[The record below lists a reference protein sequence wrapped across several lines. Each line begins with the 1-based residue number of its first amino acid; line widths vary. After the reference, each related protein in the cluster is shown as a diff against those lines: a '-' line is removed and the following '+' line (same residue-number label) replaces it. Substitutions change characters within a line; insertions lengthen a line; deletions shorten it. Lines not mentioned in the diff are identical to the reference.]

1 VALRRLTT
9 IALACLLVAGC
20 GPSRGRVPAAA
31 GPIVVEDFRGKKVA
45 LQRPGRRVVCLIES
59 ALSGLYMLGA
69 EDAVVG
75 VSTNVYDG
83 PTRRYYAAMDPRLRD
98 RKLPSP
104 GNWDFVSVES
114 VVALRPDLVVIW
126 SEQGESIA
134 ALEEL
139 GVPVFA
145 VFLRSLDD
153 VFREIRALGAL
164 TGKSARAEELVAW
177 TRGELGDIERH
188 VAVAPAAERPRTY
201 FMWAQSDLETSGN
214 VGLVEE
220 LLTRAGALNVCH
232 DVAQEHV
239 VIDRERLRAF
249 DPELVV
255 MWFNER
261 RGPKDVIADPA
272 WRGMRAVHTGRV
284 HELPEV
290 FLCDLWTLKFP
301 YAVRLVASWAHP
313 DRFGEKDLAR
323 CGERMLQTLYH
334 GKLQRGIAR

>member
-9 IALACLLVAGC
+9 LAVAGLLVAGC
-20 GPSRGRVPAAA
+20 GSSRGRQSVASGA
-31 GPIVVEDFRGKKVA
+31 IVVEDSRGKKVA
-45 LQRPGRRVVCLIES
+45 LQRPAQRVVCLIES

-83 PTRRYYAAMDPRLRD
+83 PTSRYYAAMDRRIHD
-98 RKLPSP
+98 KTLPSP

-114 VVALRPDLVVIW
+114 IVALRPDLVVIW

-153 VFREIRALGAL
+153 VFREIRALGTL

-177 TRGELGDIERH
+177 TRGELSEIDRRIG
-188 VAVAPAAERPRTY
+188 VVPAAQRPRTY

-220 LLTRAGALNVCH
+220 LIERAGARNVFH
-232 DVAQEHV
+232 DIGQEHV
-239 VIDRERLRAF
+239 VIDRERLRAA

-255 MWFNER
+255 MWFNDR
-261 RGPKDVIADPA
+261 RDPSDVVGDRA
-272 WRGMRAVHTGRV
+272 WMGMRAVRAKQV

-301 YAVRLVASWAHP
+301 YAVSLMASWAHP
-313 DRFGEKDLAR
+313 DRFAEKDLASG
-323 CGERMLQTLYH
+323 GERMLQTLYR
-334 GKLQRGIAR
+334 GKLARRAAP

>member
-1 VALRRLTT
+1 
-9 IALACLLVAGC
+9 
-20 GPSRGRVPAAA
+20 
-31 GPIVVEDFRGKKVA
+31 
-45 LQRPGRRVVCLIES
+45 
-59 ALSGLYMLGA
+59 
-69 EDAVVG
+69 
-75 VSTNVYDG
+75 
-83 PTRRYYAAMDPRLRD
+83 
-98 RKLPSP
+98 
-104 GNWDFVSVES
+104 
-114 VVALRPDLVVIW
+114 VIW

-177 TRGELGDIERH
+177 GRAELDD
-188 VAVAPAAERPRTY
+188 VARQIGTVPAAARPRTY
-201 FMWAQSDLETSGN
+201 FMWAQNDLETSGN

-220 LLTRAGALNVCH
+220 LIERAGARNVCH
-232 DVAQEHV
+232 DIGQEHV
-239 VIDRERLRAF
+239 VLDRERLRAA
-249 DPELVV
+249 DPELVA

-261 RGPKDVIADPA
+261 RDPSDVLADPA
-272 WRGMRAVHTGRV
+272 WKGIRAVGARRV

-313 DRFGEKDLAR
+313 ERFAERDVAAS
-323 CGERMLQTLYH
+323 GERMLRALYR
-334 GKLQRGIAR
+334 GKLARGLAP

>member
-1 VALRRLTT
+1 MALRRLTT
-9 IALACLLVAGC
+9 IAVASLLVAGC
-20 GPSRGRVPAAA
+20 GSSRGPQPAAT
-31 GPIVVEDFRGKKVA
+31 GSIVVEDFRGKKIV
-45 LQRPGRRVVCLIES
+45 LQRPAQRVVCLIES

-69 EDAVVG
+69 ENAVVG
-75 VSTNVYDG
+75 VSSNVYDG
-83 PTRRYYAAMDPRLRD
+83 PTRRYYAAMDTRLRD
-98 RKLPSP
+98 KKLPSP

-153 VFREIRALGAL
+153 VFREVRALGAL

-177 TRGELGDIERH
+177 TRGDLGDIERR
-188 VAVAPAAERPRTY
+188 VGGTTAAERPRTY

-239 VIDRERLRAF
+239 VIDRERLRAA

-261 RGPKDVIADPA
+261 RGPADVVADPA
-272 WRGMRAVHTGRV
+272 WKGIRAVRAKRV
-284 HELPEV
+284 HELLEV

-313 DRFGEKDLAR
+313 DRFAEKDLATY
-323 CGERMLQTLYH
+323 GERMLEALYR
-334 GKLQRGIAR
+334 GKLAPGIAP